1 MSQSFFLT
9 FPAPPSTDH
18 EVRAVSDAL
27 PSAAPD
33 VTILV
38 ERARRRDPAAFRE
51 LFHCYVGLVHRVVRR
66 LAGPG
71 PDVEDFV
78 QAAFVEAFRSL
89 PDFRGDALF
98 STWLTRITVRVAM
111 HGTRRRPPRALSLDE
126 TTERAHDHP
135 DPERIAAAREEMA
148 FVEGL
153 LAEMRPKRRAAFV
166 LHVLEGHSMEEV
178 AAILNASVSAVKV
191 RVHDARR
198 HIERRCER
206 RPELAGWLRPGAPP

>member
-1 MSQSFFLT
+1 MSHSFFLT
-9 FPAPPSTDH
+9 SGAPPPTGSD
-18 EVRAVSDAL
+18 VRAVSDVSLPVGNDVIAL
-27 PSAAPD
+27 VD
-33 VTILV
+33 
-38 ERARRRDPAAFRE
+38 RARKRDGAAFRE
-51 LFHCYVGLVHRVVRR
+51 LFRLYVGLVHRVVQR

-98 STWLTRITVRVAM
+98 STWLTRIAVRVTM
-111 HGTRRRPPRALSLDE
+111 HGARRRPPRTLPLEE
-126 TTERAHDHP
+126 TSEQATGGP
-135 DPERIAAAREEMA
+135 DPERVAAAREGMA
-148 FVEGL
+148 VLNEL

-178 AAILNASVSAVKV
+178 AALLNASVSAVKV

-198 HIERRCER
+198 HIERRCKR
-206 RPELAGWLRPGAPP
+206 RPELAAWLGTEGVP